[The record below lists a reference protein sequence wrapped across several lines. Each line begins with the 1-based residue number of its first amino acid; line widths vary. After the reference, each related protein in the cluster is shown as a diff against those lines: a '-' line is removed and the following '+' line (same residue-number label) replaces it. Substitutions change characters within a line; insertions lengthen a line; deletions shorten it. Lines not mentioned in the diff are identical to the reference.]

1 MRITLSQSNSQKFQ
15 FLVTGDEP
23 VAFRLLVRSDA
34 LTLSYGRLFE
44 AKGRWPPSG
53 SNEPMQF
60 NRLNS
65 FQKSPVAQWY
75 IVECLDW

>member
-53 SNEPMQF
+53 SNEPS
-60 NRLNS
+60 LIS
-65 FQKSPVAQWY
+65 L
-75 IVECLDW
+75 IVSRSLLSLSGIL